1 MLPEDQVL
9 PENEAFPEDQVP
21 IYDIVGVGFGPSNL
35 ALAIAVT
42 EHNRTPVRDEVSA
55 LFLERQPNFGWH
67 RGMLIDDATM
77 QVSFLKDLVTLRNPS
92 SEFSFLC
99 YLHHK
104 GRLVDF
110 INRKDLFPLR
120 IEFHDYFEWVAAK
133 LDNLVAY
140 DHQVV
145 AVEPVMRDGTVVCFD
160 VAARTGPGSDDLV
173 VYRAR
178 NLVLG
183 MGLEPNLPPGVA
195 PKSRIWHN
203 HDLLHR
209 IEDLR
214 DSTLNRLTVVGAGQ
228 SAAEV
233 TAFLHRRFPQ
243 AEVCAV
249 FSRFGYSP
257 SDDSPFAN
265 QVFDPSA
272 VNQFFRSPEKVK
284 QMIMAYHANTNYS
297 VVDLDLIDDLYRR
310 VYQERVLGIERLRIF
325 NVSRLCEVV
334 ETDIGVRTTI
344 ESLSTGEKAVLD
356 SDVLVYATGYRPV
369 DPLPLLGELAAFC
382 CRDEQG
388 RLRVERD
395 YRVMTHPAQ
404 TCGLYLQGGTEHTH
418 GISSSLLSNSAIRSA
433 EILESIIAERDSS
446 IQLSQTYLVRS
457 AHFG

>member
-1 MLPEDQVL
+1 MPQTLPEDQAHT
-9 PENEAFPEDQVP
+9 EHVP
-21 IYDIVGVGFGPSNL
+21 VYDVVGVGFGPSNL

-42 EHNRTPVRDEVSA
+42 ENNGGVPPRDAVSS
-55 LFLERQPNFGWH
+55 LFLERQSRFGWH

-92 SEFSFLC
+92 SKFSFLC

-104 GRLVDF
+104 GRLIDF

-120 IEFHDYFEWVAAK
+120 IEFHDYFEWAAAK
-133 LDNLVAY
+133 VDDLVAY

-145 AVEPVMRDGTVVCFD
+145 AVEPVLRDGTVVCFD
-160 VAARTGPGSDDLV
+160 VAARTGSGSDDLV

-183 MGLEPNLPPGVA
+183 MGLEPNLPPGIV
-195 PKSRIWHN
+195 PRGRIWHN
-203 HDLLHR
+203 QDLLHR
-209 IEDLR
+209 IENLGCG
-214 DSTLNRLTVVGAGQ
+214 TVNRITVVGAGQ

-233 TAFLHRRFPQ
+233 TAFLHRRFPR

-265 QVFDPSA
+265 QIFNPSA
-272 VNQFFRSPEKVK
+272 VGQFFLAPEEVK

-297 VVDLDLIDDLYRR
+297 VADHDLIDDLYRR

-334 ETDIGVRTTI
+334 ETETGVRATT
-344 ESLSTGEKAVLD
+344 ESLATGEKTVLD
-356 SDVLVYATGYRPV
+356 SDVLVYATGYRPA
-369 DPLPLLGELAAFC
+369 DPLPLLGELGASC
-382 CRDEQG
+382 CRDERG

-395 YRVMTHPAQ
+395 YRVMTSPPQ
-404 TCGLYLQGGTEHTH
+404 ICGLYLQGGTEHTH
-418 GISSSLLSNSAIRSA
+418 GITSSLLSNTAIRSA
-433 EILESIIAERDSS
+433 EILESIIARRDNS
-446 IQLSQTYLVRS
+446 IPLSQNYVVSGAR
-457 AHFG
+457 FG

>member
-1 MLPEDQVL
+1 MPQTFSEDQEL
-9 PENEAFPEDQVP
+9 SEDQVP

-42 EHNRTPVRDEVSA
+42 ENNAGIPPQDAVST
-55 LFLERQPNFGWH
+55 LFLERQPRFGWH

-92 SEFSFLC
+92 SKFSFLC
-99 YLHHK
+99 YLQHK

-120 IEFHDYFEWVAAK
+120 VEFHDYFEWAAAK
-133 LDNLVAY
+133 LSNLVAY

-145 AVEPVMRDGTVVCFD
+145 AIEPVMRAGAVVYCD
-160 VAARTGPGSDDLV
+160 VVARTGTGAEDLV

-178 NLVLG
+178 NLVLS
-183 MGLEPNLPPGVA
+183 MGLEPNLPPDVIPRGRV
-195 PKSRIWHN
+195 WHN
-203 HDLLHR
+203 HDLLYR
-209 IEDLR
+209 VENLDGCAV
-214 DSTLNRLTVVGAGQ
+214 NRLTVVGAGQ

-272 VNQFFRSPEKVK
+272 VGKFFLAPEEVK

-297 VVDLDLIDDLYRR
+297 VVDLDLIEDLYRR
-310 VYQERVLGIERLRIF
+310 IYQERVLGIERLRIF
-325 NVSRLCEVV
+325 NVSRLGEVV
-334 ETDIGVRTTI
+334 ETETGVRATI
-344 ESLSTGEKAVLD
+344 ESLTTGEKEVLD

-369 DPLPLLGELAAFC
+369 DPLPLLGELGAFC

-395 YRVMTHPAQ
+395 YRVMISPPQ
-404 TCGLYLQGGTEHTH
+404 SCGLYLQGGTEHTH
-418 GISSSLLSNSAIRSA
+418 GITSSLLSNSAIRSA
-433 EILESIIAERDSS
+433 EILESIIARRDSS
-446 IQLSQTYLVRS
+446 IPLPQDYVVNGAR
-457 AHFG
+457 FG